1 MPIVQIGE
9 VDLSCLPLLFIER
22 QKLKVNA
29 LSNSGG
35 DLQNPR
41 VKRSQCVGR
50 LRRLKATGV
59 QKLILIAQ
67 V

>member
-22 QKLKVNA
+22 QKLKVK
-29 LSNSGG
+29 S
-35 DLQNPR
+35 
-41 VKRSQCVGR
+41 
-50 LRRLKATGV
+50 